1 MVRTLV
7 TCALTILLLCNVH
20 AQLFT
25 DITSDIGGL
34 PSAPTRFYGGGI
46 SFFDV
51 NEDGLDDLTIP
62 VSNDTL
68 ILRLSAG
75 GGFQEVP
82 LFFISGEMKMPLWG
96 DYDNDGDND
105 IYVPVYLG
113 QSRLYRNEGNWNF
126 TDVTFSSGVN
136 IINNWKCFGANW
148 LDYNNDGWL
157 DLFQTVYTENLEPP
171 RNTLLQGSASGMFTD
186 VSMTTGVRIGSA
198 WSLSACVIDFDHDGD
213 QDIHV
218 ANDKPTI
225 DAFLMNQGPWF
236 VNYAQTI
243 GFDVNCNSMSSSVTD
258 YDHDGEYDIFV
269 SNTINLPN
277 LIYKKNASNRYDP
290 WVFPEVDINRLS
302 WGGLWIDADNDSWD
316 ELHIAHEPFEGDEQA
331 FFYNING
338 DLQRGNFTEDGETF
352 YTYAMAKGDFNGDG
366 FYDMANA
373 PYDDLPNKLYLNQ
386 GGANNF
392 LRLRFEGQT
401 SNRNG
406 IGARIHYWING
417 HEVLRYTRSSDAY
430 MTQDSQWMIL
440 GLGEATSVDSLQIT
454 WLGGQVDKYYNIQAN
469 QHLVIQEG
477 NPLELFVL
485 TDEMTDQNNTLH
497 VCQGDSTILTS
508 SNNQPVLW
516 SNGMYSS
523 SITVVDAGTYSY
535 AFFDPLNEM
544 HHSDEVTVEWIEQP
558 NFSGLSSNPTCWNN
572 SDGSIEL
579 EIPEQWHLQWNGALI
594 SDSLFMDGLPA
605 GNYSFS
611 LVHNMGCAQQWS
623 ISMEAPDSLNWS
635 VSILD
640 ATCADVNDGQIIIS
654 DISGGTGTVVCWLDS
669 LLLETNMAT
678 NVAPGNYNL
687 TMIDENGCWLQ
698 SAVEVEAPDVLEV
711 EMEFSSDSTFLDIEI
726 TGGTWPYWFMLNDSL
741 LFSDQAVQITSDW
754 NYWSLSDAHGCAL
767 ADSFYITPEVIISAL
782 NIDQESQEL
791 VLNSSG
797 EGFYNGGDP
806 MVLELFDNSGKL
818 ISVQTVNTGSFRLPY
833 QAKGVYL
840 VRWRKDKKVLSKKF
854 YLN

>member
-62 VSNDTL
+62 VTNDTL
-68 ILRLSAG
+68 ILRLSSG
-75 GGFQEVP
+75 TGIQEVP
-82 LFFISGEMKMPLWG
+82 LFFVSGEMKMPLWG

-198 WSLSACVIDFDHDGD
+198 WSLSACVVDFDHDGD

-218 ANDKPTI
+218 ANDKPTF
-225 DAFLMNQGPWF
+225 DAFLINAGPWF
-236 VNYAQTI
+236 GNIAESM
-243 GFDVNCNSMSSSVTD
+243 GFNIICNSMSSSVTD

-277 LIYKKNASNRYDP
+277 LIYKKNANNRYDP
-290 WVFPEVDINRLS
+290 WIFPEVDINRLS

-440 GLGEATSVDSLQIT
+440 GLGEATSVDSLQIA

-485 TDEMTDQNNTLH
+485 TDEMTDQYNTLH
-497 VCQGDSTILTS
+497 ICQGDSTILMS
-508 SNNQPVLW
+508 SNSQPVLW
-516 SNGMYSS
+516 SNGVYSTFIS
-523 SITVVDAGTYSY
+523 VADAGTYSY
-535 AFFDPLNEM
+535 AFFDPLNEL
-544 HHSDEVTVEWIEQP
+544 HHSDEVIVDWIEQP
-558 NFSGLSSNPTCWNN
+558 EFAGLTNDPSCWNT
-572 SDGSIEL
+572 SDGMIEL
-579 EIPEQWHLQWNGALI
+579 EIPEQWQLQWNGAMV
-594 SDSLFMDGLPA
+594 SDSLVLNELPA
-605 GNYSFS
+605 GEYYFS
-611 LVHNMGCAQQWS
+611 LIHEHGCAQQWS
-623 ISMEAPDSLNWS
+623 VSLISPDSLSWNMT
-635 VSILD
+635 VVD
-640 ATCADVNDGQIIIS
+640 ATCADSNNGQVTIS
-654 DISGGTGTVVCWLDS
+654 DLSGGTGALQCWLDS
-669 LLLETNMAT
+669 LFLETNVAS
-678 NVAPGNYNL
+678 NVAPGTHFL
-687 TMIDENGCWLQ
+687 MMMDENDCWLQ
-698 SAVEVEAPDVLEV
+698 TSLEILAPDELQVD
-711 EMEFSSDSTFLDIEI
+711 MDFSLDSASLDIEI
-726 TGGTWPYWFMLNDSL
+726 TGGTWPYWFTLNDSL
-741 LFSDQAVQITSDW
+741 LFSYESVQTSNLW
-754 NYWSLSDAHGCAL
+754 NQWSLIDANGCAL
-767 ADSFYITPEVIISAL
+767 ADSFFIAPAVIINSME
-782 NIDQESQEL
+782 IEQEQAQL
-791 VLNSSG
+791 LLNSTG
-797 EGFYNGGDP
+797 EGIYQGNDS
-806 MVLELFDNSGKL
+806 VVIELFDNAGKL
-818 ISVQTVNTGSFRLPY
+818 VSTKIINPGSFRLDY
-833 QAKGVYL
+833 TAKGMYFL
-840 VRWRKDKKVLSKKF
+840 RWRKNKQIFSKKF
-854 YLN
+854 YLD